1 MIVNGRCTA
10 LALLFATSAGAYAQ
24 SQARPES
31 PQPPPPQHFQVSPW
45 VYVDAIDTQTVRAD
59 GASVENGRPAP
70 VSLNNGS
77 GQFTLAG
84 GPQGDP
90 INAAL
95 ADMDGD
101 SVPDLAIARRTGVS
115 LLMRGNGIG
124 GFHLATPLPG
134 TESGAFSIGAA
145 DIDADGDTDI
155 ALAGMDGHDGIVL
168 LNNGWGE
175 FTPHPVTGSAGTYV
189 QIGLDDFTGDGQVDI
204 ALYAASGEG
213 PLFAGN
219 GAGQF
224 RRTGSLA
231 SLAKIVDITG
241 MADLTAGPDFEGD
254 APWDIPFRIL
264 IAPVSGAGPEY
275 AVGLAL
281 NDANGDGM
289 ADLIVGKSGNE

>member
-1 MIVNGRCTA
+1 MIVNGRCAA
-10 LALLFATSAGAYAQ
+10 LVLLFATSAGAYAQ

-31 PQPPPPQHFQVSPW
+31 PPPPQHYQVTPW
-45 VYVDAIDTQTVRAD
+45 IDLGEIGTQTVRAD
-59 GASVENGRPAP
+59 GASVQNGRPAP

-84 GPQGDP
+84 GPEGDP

-95 ADMDGD
+95 ADVDGD
-101 SVPDLAIARRTGVS
+101 SVPDLAIARRSGVS
-115 LLMRGNGIG
+115 LLMRGNGMG

-134 TESGAFSIGAA
+134 TESGAVSIAAA
-145 DIDADGDTDI
+145 DIDADGDTDF
-155 ALAGMDGHDGIVL
+155 ALAGMDGQECLVL

-175 FTPHPVTGSAGTYV
+175 FTPHPVTGSAGAYV

-204 ALYAASGEG
+204 ALYATSGDS
-213 PLFAGN
+213 PLFSGN

-231 SLAKIVDITG
+231 SLAEIADITG
-241 MADLTAGPDFEGD
+241 TADPTAGPDFEGD
-254 APWDIPFRIL
+254 TPWDIPVRIL
-264 IAPVSGAGPEY
+264 IEPVSTYGPEY